1 MSRKSIKFE
10 DKEINKSSFYKN
22 KKPFRAEDIDISKIL
37 VTLKKEQYGKNP
49 NSFICFIRYND
60 DDVIRPL
67 YIKLPQ
73 MVGYVK
79 HFNDGKTI
87 KKTMSFNA
95 IDKKLLKNYT
105 KIWRK
110 ISSLLNK
117 EFDSDPVYGD
127 NDKYIK
133 TKIR

>member
-1 MSRKSIKFE
+1 M
-10 DKEINKSSFYKN
+10 DIN
-22 KKPFRAEDIDISKIL
+22 
-37 VTLKKEQYGKNP
+37 
-49 NSFICFIRYND
+49 
-60 DDVIRPL
+60 IRPL

-87 KKTMSFNA
+87 KKTMFFNA

-105 KIWRK
+105 KIWGK

-117 EFDSDPVYGD
+117 EFDSEPVYGD
-127 NDKYIK
+127 CDKYIK
-133 TKIR
+133 IKIR